1 MSVIGG
7 ADGEGEEPTLS
18 HRLIRVTTW
27 GGSNARLAAEL
38 SSLGHGDP
46 RLWSLV
52 PFGTL
57 GREKQAVVV
66 WGSKGRPRAPAA
78 CTSSVSVGLLC
89 GLTCLLFAVCC
100 LLIHK

>member
-1 MSVIGG
+1 MSVLGE
-7 ADGEGEEPTLS
+7 AAGEGEEPTLS

-66 WGSKGRPRAPAA
+66 WGSKGRPRAPTA
-78 CTSSVSVGLLC
+78 CT
-89 GLTCLLFAVCC
+89 FR
-100 LLIHK
+100 